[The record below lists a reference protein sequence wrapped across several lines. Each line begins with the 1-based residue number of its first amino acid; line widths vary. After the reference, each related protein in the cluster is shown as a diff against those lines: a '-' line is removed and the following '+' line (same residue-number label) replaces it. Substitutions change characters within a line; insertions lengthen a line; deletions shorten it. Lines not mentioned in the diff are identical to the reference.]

1 MAGYSRNKQPPLS
14 SGMLTAQITK
24 KKKKIG
30 KQKLL
35 EDIVTYLINHLPFN
49 SFAFCYSIVYA
60 QLATL

>member
-1 MAGYSRNKQPPLS
+1 
-14 SGMLTAQITK
+14 MLTAQITK

>member
-1 MAGYSRNKQPPLS
+1 VACLQHRLQK
-14 SGMLTAQITK
+14 K